1 MTLVALLGRA
11 RADERRV
18 EDHAEHE
25 PTYGFGYRAATHHG
39 WLGLEAMIN
48 PFRRVTFEVN
58 IAPVRDVGARGV
70 AVTPKV
76 QLAVF
81 AGRRSTSF
89 VSLGGEL
96 ARVSFGDVTA
106 LGWGV
111 VGDVGY
117 ERRWGDLGVQASIG
131 FRGRSE
137 RSGRDGMV
145 TATQPATLAPM
156 ASFALR
162 YWFR

>member
-1 MTLVALLGRA
+1 MLVVLLGRA
-11 RADERRV
+11 RADEVRV
-18 EDHAEHE
+18 GHDAEHE
-25 PTYGFGYRAATHHG
+25 PTYGLGYRAATHHG

-48 PFRRVTFEVN
+48 PLGRVSFEVN
-58 IAPVRDVGARGV
+58 VAPVWDVGARGV

-76 QLAVF
+76 QLALF
-81 AGRRSTSF
+81 LGGRSTPF

-106 LGWGV
+106 FGWGI
-111 VGDVGY
+111 VGELGY
-117 ERRWGDLGVQASIG
+117 ERRWRDVGVQGSIG
-131 FRGRSE
+131 LRGRSE
-137 RSGRDGMV
+137 RSGQDGMV

-156 ASFALR
+156 ASLAVR